1 MSDVFE
7 KAGEILERHT
17 GFNKIQSRGT
27 IRLLLKDAG
36 LNPRTV
42 EKDDMMG
49 VVEARLGG
57 ELEKRGVADC
67 GAIVQRV
74 TDDINNAT
82 FAESAYDIF
91 SKI

>member
-7 KAGEILERHT
+7 KTGEFLERHS

-36 LNPRTV
+36 LNPRTI

-49 VVEARLGG
+49 VLETKLGE
-57 ELEKRGVADC
+57 ELEKRGVADF
-67 GAIVQRV
+67 GDIVQRV
-74 TDDINNAT
+74 ADDVQNAA